1 MLSVYKHSRA
11 AEGDERGMSGFFYND
26 TPAGLFLQNNPAGD
40 IKFKKKGGM
49 YGYP

>member
-1 MLSVYKHSRA
+1 
-11 AEGDERGMSGFFYND
+11 MSGFFVMIF
-26 TPAGLFLQNNPAGD
+26 PFGGWEGLSIQSDPAGD